1 MINNN
6 MNVDPML
13 LSNILGEKKTGEK
26 YAKLGIK
33 YNPFPRSGTTNIN
46 GNDIYN
52 SFMTPIDPSVLSELS
67 QFISHSLAKNE
78 IDSTDKFISA
88 TVLGNYGSGKTQ
100 LLMYARF
107 LLNAIAT
114 SSDYE
119 ETPYVIYIDNPGV
132 SLLEFIGN
140 IIAKIG
146 EENLRKYLWNNVMN
160 VVINNAEYK
169 DVLLRYVNNPIS
181 LFEEDT
187 KDPFAPENRVSYK
200 QFLTTF
206 TRNITTTD
214 KKNKFDKE
222 FKALLL
228 SILDSYTTDS
238 VVSYYFYE
246 FISGD
251 YGVNKTWEALTS
263 GSLKQLKGKEA
274 RVIKYIVQLVKEQGF
289 SDFFILVDEFE
300 DITEGRLTKSQI
312 DNYIYNLRTLLD
324 EQREWC
330 LMFTMTPLALKKL
343 RSVSP
348 PLADR
353 ISSKQIW
360 LQNLNPAH
368 AISIIKNY
376 MLIIDHD
383 SLLPFT
389 EDGIAY
395 LVDIVDGNIRRFL
408 KLCFRLIETAATVFT
423 SEEDRIDRRFIEQQ
437 ELIEQ

>member
-1 MINNN
+1 M
-6 MNVDPML
+6 
-13 LSNILGEKKTGEK
+13 
-26 YAKLGIK
+26 
-33 YNPFPRSGTTNIN
+33 
-46 GNDIYN
+46 
-52 SFMTPIDPSVLSELS
+52 
-67 QFISHSLAKNE
+67 
-78 IDSTDKFISA
+78 
-88 TVLGNYGSGKTQ
+88 
-100 LLMYARF
+100 
-107 LLNAIAT
+107 
-114 SSDYE
+114 
-119 ETPYVIYIDNPGV
+119 
-132 SLLEFIGN
+132 
-140 IIAKIG
+140 
-146 EENLRKYLWNNVMN
+146 
-160 VVINNAEYK
+160 
-169 DVLLRYVNNPIS
+169 
-181 LFEEDT
+181 
-187 KDPFAPENRVSYK
+187 
-200 QFLTTF
+200 
-206 TRNITTTD
+206 
-214 KKNKFDKE
+214 
-222 FKALLL
+222 
-228 SILDSYTTDS
+228 
-238 VVSYYFYE
+238 
-246 FISGD
+246 
-251 YGVNKTWEALTS
+251 NKTWEALTS